1 MTFFVLL
8 YAIYPKAAIFPNLTL
23 FLNARNR
30 VNYDTPTS
38 DSIMKCQGLCES
50 DIADVQRCLRGQENL
65 FRLLSVRSRISL
77 INKKGKKKVNLV
89 KGREKATLSSAN

>member
-30 VNYDTPTS
+30 VSYDTPTS
-38 DSIMKCQGLCES
+38 DSITKCQGLCES
-50 DIADVQRCLRGQENL
+50 DIADVQRCLRGQENFFACL
-65 FRLLSVRSRISL
+65 VSVHVLAQL
-77 INKKGKKKVNLV
+77 IKKEKKNVNLV